1 MNGLRYSNKSEITNF
16 KIDQMVCVKEKDYK
30 IGGDKYSDDFQ
41 FLEITLKKCT
51 GVNCLNQT
59 EIDKVINKLDLT
71 LLVVNAYLDF
81 KDFNDPVK
89 HFLDDPLFYHLET
102 TRHKRA
108 DVYVMKSE
116 VMLEDDIFQV
126 GQAKTG
132 YFSNV

>member
-1 MNGLRYSNKSEITNF
+1 
-16 KIDQMVCVKEKDYK
+16 
-30 IGGDKYSDDFQ
+30 
-41 FLEITLKKCT
+41 
-51 GVNCLNQT
+51 
-59 EIDKVINKLDLT
+59 
-71 LLVVNAYLDF
+71 VVNAYLDF

-126 GQAKTG
+126 G
-132 YFSNV
+132 

>member
-1 MNGLRYSNKSEITNF
+1 MDSNKSEITKFN
-16 KIDQMVCVKEKDYK
+16 IDQMLCIKEKDYT

-51 GVNCLNQT
+51 GVTCLNQT
-59 EIDKVINKLDLT
+59 EIDRVINKLDLT

-89 HFLDDPLFYHLET
+89 HFLDDPLFYHLES
-102 TRHKRA
+102 TRHRRA

-116 VMLEDDIFQV
+116 VVLEDDIF
-126 GQAKTG
+126 
-132 YFSNV
+132 